1 MRKPMQKTKWI
12 LLATLIALWGACTT
26 PITHPVPMGYS
37 GHAGLAVQQPVTVG
51 IQAFGDQR
59 AEADRYVVGYRQL
72 GRGGQERYVSSPD
85 DIARSV
91 TRMTGELIRQKGG
104 MPGVLKDW
112 DYSPEQM
119 LALSD
124 AFDVVV
130 GGEIRQ
136 LRCDAEKR
144 LMHTRM
150 VLTLD
155 MVVYVGKT
163 REGVVHRRPVSM
175 RTERV
180 AATFG
185 PGELTRFLN
194 DMVSQAL
201 EKACQDIP

>member
-1 MRKPMQKTKWI
+1 MRKPKQIMKGMLVAVLMG
-12 LLATLIALWGACTT
+12 LLGACTT
-26 PITHPVPMGYS
+26 PITHPVHMGYS
-37 GHAGLAVQQPVTVG
+37 GHVGLAAQQPVSMG
-51 IQAFGDQR
+51 IQAFRDQR
-59 AEADRYVVGYRQL
+59 TEADHYVIGYRQL
-72 GRGGQERYVSSPD
+72 GSGEQERYVSSPD
-85 DIARSV
+85 DVARAV
-91 TRMTGELIRQKGG
+91 TRITGELIRQKGG

-124 AFDVVV
+124 AFDVFV
-130 GGEIRQ
+130 GGEIQQ

-155 MVVYVGKT
+155 IVVYVGKV

-175 RTERV
+175 RTERA

-185 PGELTRFLN
+185 PRELKGFLN

-201 EKACQDIP
+201 EKGCQDIP

>member
-1 MRKPMQKTKWI
+1 MQKTKW
-12 LLATLIALWGACTT
+12 LFSAALIALLAACTT
-26 PITHPVPMGYS
+26 PITHPVQMGYS

-51 IQAFGDQR
+51 IQVFDDPRTQ
-59 AEADRYVVGYRQL
+59 ADHFVIGYRQL
-72 GRGGQERYVSSPD
+72 GRGEQERYVSSPD

-119 LALSD
+119 LGLSD
-124 AFDVVV
+124 AFDVFV

-155 MVVYVGKT
+155 MVVYVGKA

-180 AATFG
+180 TATFG

-201 EKACQDIP
+201 EKTCQDIP

>member
-1 MRKPMQKTKWI
+1 MQKPMQQLKWI
-12 LLATLIALWGACTT
+12 LAAALITLLGACTT
-26 PITHPVPMGYS
+26 PITHPVQMGYN
-37 GHAGLAVQQPVTVG
+37 GHVGLATQQPVVVG
-51 IQAFGDQR
+51 IQTFRDQR
-59 AEADRYVVGYRQL
+59 TEADRYVIGYRQL
-72 GRGGQERYVSSPD
+72 GRGEQERYVSSPD

-124 AFDVVV
+124 AFDVFV
-130 GGEIRQ
+130 GGEIQQ
-136 LRCDAEKR
+136 LQCDAEKR

-155 MVVYVGKT
+155 IVVYVGKV
-163 REGVVHRRPVSM
+163 REGVVHRRPVRM

-185 PGELTRFLN
+185 PRELTQFLN

-201 EKACQDIP
+201 EKGCQDIP

>member
-1 MRKPMQKTKWI
+1 MRKPKQRI
-12 LLATLIALWGACTT
+12 CLIVALALVALLCACTT
-26 PITHPVPMGYS
+26 PITHPVTMDYS
-37 GHAGLAVQQPVTVG
+37 GHAGLATQQPVAVG
-51 IQAFGDQR
+51 IQAFRDQR
-59 AEADRYVVGYRQL
+59 TETDPYVIGYRQL
-72 GRGGQERYVSSPD
+72 GRGEQERYVSSPD

-91 TRMTGELIRQKGG
+91 TRMAGELIRQKGG
-104 MPGVLKDW
+104 MPGGLKDW

-124 AFDVVV
+124 AFDIFV
-130 GGEIRQ
+130 GGEIQQ
-136 LRCDAEKR
+136 LQCNADKR

-155 MVVYVGKT
+155 LVVYVGKV
-163 REGVVHRRPVSM
+163 REGVVHRRPVSI

-185 PGELTRFLN
+185 PRELKGFLN

-201 EKACQDIP
+201 EKGCQDIP